1 MDIREFTMTDFV
13 LLQNTWT
20 CANCLALLEHLQPAY
35 AIIFSAKRPE
45 QYYLLK
51 ASDLSTLLVDA
62 PHTASLADILGR
74 TASRPVPAIESDTM
88 AEDAPGRCIILEDGY
103 PVGFF
108 DASVPSN
115 TSRGYNPEANTDTL
129 PVLSVDAPETVALND
144 VFSVLVMI
152 SVESLATSSDEPL
165 LNLPTGAAV
174 DIVLWP
180 RKGLVIEGKKE
191 GQLVIPGAGETLPL
205 QFRLRGVEAG
215 LRKLRICVFHK
226 QEARGILSLSIQVL
240 GESQA
245 AKVSHHSEVYPLQEL
260 SASYPDYSSLI
271 SERYLAGK
279 AAHTPQGDGQMDSAT
294 PLEETVATTPPQVYF
309 ECDLE
314 LLARGLW
321 SIPVDSQTNT
331 PSKEVLESELRDL
344 LQRLF
349 SHTNSLIV
357 EALTPG
363 FSGAKVLK
371 VLPFLA
377 EASGGR
383 WFIVKFGAIR
393 ELEQEYLNYKKY
405 IYSSI
410 KDGYSTAADKYEH
423 TLHLGGILYSFI
435 GTDIRYIESF
445 GHAYQ
450 TKPLAQIRAILD
462 ILFRSICRNWY
473 ASTSEL
479 QPRNLTE
486 VYQREGHDKLVKQES
501 SIAARLPAVQ
511 FRQTLFFQ
519 SFKKTPS
526 RSFPNPFRVLA
537 HTRAFIRPTY
547 VCTTHGDLNHNN
559 ILVDQANYSWLID
572 FQHAGQS
579 HILRD
584 ITTLDA
590 VIRFQ
595 LLLADQV
602 TLDEFLEMEEVLCS
616 VQQFSQLNTLQESF
630 LTNNPALLKVYQTV
644 LHLRMLA
651 YWMVERNPADDMSE
665 YYIALLYR
673 ALDTLHYDDL
683 KEEQHERALLSAS
696 LLIDRLG
703 LDKISP

>member
-35 AIIFSAKRPE
+35 AIIFSGRRPE
-45 QYYLLK
+45 QYYLIK
-51 ASDLSTLLVDA
+51 TADLSTLLVDA

-108 DASVPSN
+108 DASIPPS
-115 TSRGYNPEANTDTL
+115 TSRGSSPEVDTFAL
-129 PVLSVDAPETVALND
+129 PALSVDAPEMVPLNE

-152 SVESLATSSDEPL
+152 SVELFATISDELP
-165 LNLPTGAAV
+165 LNLSPGTVV
-174 DIVLWP
+174 DIVLSS
-180 RKGLVIEGKKE
+180 RKGFVIEGAKE

-215 LRKLRICVFHK
+215 LRKLRICVFH
-226 QEARGILSLSIQVL
+226 ERRPLGTLSLDIQVL
-240 GESQA
+240 RESQA
-245 AKVSHHSEVYPLQEL
+245 AEGSHHSEVYPLQAL
-260 SASYPDYSSLI
+260 NTSSPDYSSLI
-271 SERYLAGK
+271 FERYLAGK
-279 AAHTPQGDGQMDSAT
+279 AAPTPQGDGQMGNTT
-294 PLEETVATTPPQVYF
+294 PLGTVAPTPPHVYF

-450 TKPLAQIRAILD
+450 TKPLSQIRAMLD

-479 QPRNLTE
+479 QPLNLTE

-616 VQQFSQLNTLQESF
+616 VQQFSQLKTLQERF